1 MHYQTIVLSGG
12 GAKGPYGLGVMLALQ
27 KYHNE
32 RKLTVAKI
40 YCGTSVGALNA
51 TLAAQG
57 DLDLLTTLYSQIH
70 TQHIL
75 GVAESKLSRLRMA
88 LVSSDRPFSYFKN
101 VALKSTI
108 EKYAK
113 FEKLS
118 DAHLLICATNYKTGD
133 LETFYISK
141 VIDDFLEH
149 EKSHPEE
156 MRRMA
161 NYHKIKSQD
170 ELVQALLASTAIP
183 FYLPPVAIGNRLYV
197 DGGVGNNTP
206 LKQAA
211 YISRFLNCRAG
222 TQLQPTLCVIND
234 PIRFTIGPEEFND
247 AFGVIRRTMDI
258 YHNELVS
265 DVHLSWDRINN
276 EVKLGQDRENRLISQ
291 LQGLDMVPAEKRAE
305 LVDLVKESLGATS
318 TSTPRCHLPLM
329 VVRPTTPLIDDIL
342 HFHPVNAQRL
352 KLQGVADCL
361 NLLAH
366 RDYITPHN
374 QRRWTEEI
382 E

>member
-1 MHYQTIVLSGG
+1 MNYQTIVLSGG
-12 GAKGPYGLGVMLALQ
+12 GAKGPYGLGVLLALQ
-27 KYHNE
+27 KYHSE
-32 RKLTVAKI
+32 RKLAVAKI

-57 DLDLLTTLYSQIH
+57 DLNLLASLYSKIR

-75 GVAESKLSRLRMA
+75 GVTKSKLSSVRMA
-88 LVSSDRPFSYFKN
+88 WVSRDRPFSYFRN

-108 EKYAK
+108 EQYAK
-113 FEKLS
+113 FDKLR

-149 EKSHPEE
+149 EESHPAE
-156 MRRMA
+156 MRQLE
-161 NYHKIKSQD
+161 NYHRITCQE

-183 FYLPPVAIGNRLYV
+183 FYLPPVVIGNSLYV

-211 YISRFLNCRAG
+211 YISRFLNCRKG
-222 TQLQPTLCVIND
+222 VQLQPTLCVIND
-234 PIRFTIGPEEFND
+234 PIRFTIGPKEFND

-265 DVHLSWDRINN
+265 DVHLSWERINN
-276 EVKLGQDRENRLISQ
+276 EVKLGKDRENRLISQ
-291 LQGLDMVPAEKRAE
+291 LQGLDSVPAEKRAE
-305 LVDLVKESLGATS
+305 LVELVKESLGAINK
-318 TSTPRCHLPLM
+318 STPRCHLPLM

-342 HFHPVNAQRL
+342 HFDPVNAQRL

-361 NLLAH
+361 SLLAN
-366 RDYITPHN
+366 RNYITPYNHH
-374 QRRWTEEI
+374 RWTEEI